1 MLVLRRAQ
9 KERVFQ
15 KESALEQMSR
25 EIIEHQ
31 SIIRE
36 LHAELSSV
44 RSHNDVL
51 TQETKQSKTELTR
64 LNM

>member
-1 MLVLRRAQ
+1 MFRRAQ
-9 KERVFQ
+9 KERAFQ

-25 EIIEHQ
+25 EIIDHQ

-44 RSHNDVL
+44 KDHNDVL
-51 TQETKQSKTELTR
+51 TEEAKQSKTELTR